1 MEIKQKIIALFFFF
15 CGCTSNP
22 FWEDSPTKK
31 VNISG
36 VVVAENRASNTP
48 VYIWIEDLDVSNYT
62 DTTGSFSIDIPSLE
76 AENGNFSGSVRVFY
90 YIHNY
95 IAHHSYLYITD
106 GRLTSAQTDFDDDG
120 SLLDTV
126 KLKKLVSLELDTESA
141 WDRSAGDSITFKM
154 KLGINNRSVTIF
166 SHVNQISGQQE
177 YEPSGVLFSLIE
189 DQDATYF
196 DDNKIDFLQRYDF
209 EPFSSITWTY
219 NIAPDDLVP
228 FVIDDYISLDEQS
241 VSSGDYRVL
250 PFLFIEQN
258 EIPDKLV
265 QSLGIS
271 EIRNISTDFLNM
283 PLDML
288 DKTISIE

>member
-126 KLKKLVSLELDTESA
+126 KLKKLVSLELDTEPA